1 MKELFRSL
9 MTEIET
15 IIDKAQAIKDIKCRK
30 WPLSIESKP
39 EWYNEAGQESSKED
53 LKNTMSL
60 NHYIKSYL
68 ERLNNL

>member
-9 MTEIET
+9 MTEIEA
-15 IIDKAQAIKDIKCRK
+15 IVDKAQAIKDIKCRK

-39 EWYNEAGQESSKED
+39 EWYNEAGQEAAEED
-53 LKNTMSL
+53 LNNTMVL

-68 ERLNNL
+68 ERLIIL